1 MLVPHDTVIE
11 LLTIRNR
18 YLKYND
24 SYLRQQREK
33 TWLRKCQGRLLP
45 LFPKRDPHGYKN
57 PEDVCRVVDEWLVR
71 LPNQSKIIKIY
82 NGFTGA
88 AKAANATFQDACWWD
103 IDPVKRHIMAIVKRS
118 DGMVVP
124 VLLMWKKSPITAMQR
139 TPEQTVQGHAGWE
152 WHPSLYTWRFAI
164 EGETYYDVIEK
175 FTQWLGKP
183 LSQHPPQ
190 FQPRPP
196 QFAFAHVPPY
206 GHSPFPFR
214 PGRFF
219 R

>member
-1 MLVPHDTVIE
+1 MFVPHNV
-11 LLTIRNR
+11 LLQM
-18 YLKYND
+18 
-24 SYLRQQREK
+24 LRQRDSQPQHRWRKRTYRAFMPLILEAK
-33 TWLRKCQGRLLP
+33 PIVLITNRPHQQWQTWLVM
-45 LFPKRDPHGYKN
+45 H
-57 PEDVCRVVDEWLVR
+57 EWLQR
-71 LPNQSKIIKIY
+71 LPDSDKCEKIRS
-82 NGFTGA
+82 GFTA
-88 AKAANATFQDACWWD
+88 RAEECSSALIDFCWWD

-118 DGMVVP
+118 DGMNVP